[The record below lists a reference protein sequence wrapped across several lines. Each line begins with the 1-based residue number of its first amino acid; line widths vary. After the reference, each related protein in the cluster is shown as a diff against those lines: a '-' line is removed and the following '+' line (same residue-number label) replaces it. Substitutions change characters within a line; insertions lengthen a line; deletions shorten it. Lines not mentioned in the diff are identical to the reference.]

1 MKKLISILLAGVML
15 LSLSAAAFAEGE
27 APDYATGTPWLCV
40 DLDGNVTPDTPAE
53 LKDNFALY
61 INKDAILGLEIP
73 EGYPYAGTVMDI
85 VLQQADDVRNMFLG
99 EEPET
104 HDAKLAYHLFQLMM
118 DWDSRNAL
126 GISPLK
132 KETDILEAIDT
143 TEALRAY
150 FLEVPVEDQLSGL
163 WSSWMDTDLDDS
175 DRHILAVSDVGLLL
189 EDSAE
194 YEELTEYGVIKK
206 DAITELAQ
214 KMLGKLGYTEE
225 EVRNKIDNC
234 FAFET
239 MLAPAIYTNEEQGS
253 EDYLSRI
260 NNHYSREELAEA
272 QGQLPILE
280 DLEKAGFPEAE
291 DYMVMNPDYLVKINE
306 LLTEENL
313 PLIKDYMIV
322 HSAVNAAGNL
332 DRECYE
338 WAYDC
343 SNAISGAVGMLDD
356 ETVFSSSVAATLE
369 WPVAQLYTE
378 MYLKQEDK
386 DRIAEMVDEILETYH
401 GILSEADFLSET
413 TRERA
418 IEKLDAIEPRVLYP
432 DSWEKYDC
440 EGLEIASP
448 AEGGTLW
455 EACRSITRYLIAKEV
470 KEYPDP
476 VDKEKW
482 FVTPQTVNAFYNPQD
497 NSITILGAFAQG
509 NLYNSAMSDEELYA
523 KLGTIIGHEISH
535 AFDRSGA
542 QFDSDGNWE
551 NWWTDE
557 DYATFQERNAKLEA
571 YYDAMHPWE
580 GQDFYGSI
588 MTGEACADM
597 AGMKTMLRIAAGR
610 ENFDYDAFFRAYAEL
625 WLTKET
631 LQRAYAVINDNH
643 PMPYLR
649 INSTLQQYDE
659 FLDFY
664 EIREGDGMYLAPED
678 RVNIW

>member
-27 APDYATGTPWLCV
+27 SPDYTTGTPWLCV

-455 EACRSITRYLIAKEV
+455 EAYRSITRYLIAKDV

-542 QFDSDGNWE
+542 QFDSVGNWE